1 MKRWLF
7 GVKNKKALAC
17 IDWVKGSS
25 ARGCHYDTAVKI
37 YGQDTVDYIV
47 EKELV
52 TPAEVSGGI
61 SIGDWDYKFKGLV
74 LTEKGK
80 SLALD
85 ESERE
90 KESSGK
96 ARYTETL
103 LTGFLYTVVGG
114 VVVWLITLA
123 LSKQ

>member
-1 MKRWLF
+1 MKRWFF

-17 IDWVKGSS
+17 IDWVRDSS
-25 ARGCHYDTAVKI
+25 ARGCHYDTAVEI
-37 YGQDTVDYIV
+37 HGQDMVDYIV
-47 EKELV
+47 AKGLV
-52 TPAEVSGGI
+52 APAEVSGGI

-80 SLALD
+80 SLALS

-90 KESSGK
+90 KKGSDK
-96 ARYTETL
+96 TRYTETL

-114 VVVWLITLA
+114 VVVWLITLT
-123 LSKQ
+123 LSK